1 MARRVFTNEYKR
13 QILEQLL
20 PPNNKTVP
28 EIAAS
33 ENIPKTTIYNWV
45 AKARKDGQ
53 VIPNNS
59 NPSNDGKW
67 NELDKLRIVIEASC
81 RLIGQYQ
88 FTRLNQKPGNGNPLL
103 FPAGTLVYLL
113 VLKSLESYLFQGIFN

>member
-13 QILEQLL
+13 QKLEQLL

-45 AKARKDGQ
+45 AKAR
-53 VIPNNS
+53 
-59 NPSNDGKW
+59 
-67 NELDKLRIVIEASC
+67 
-81 RLIGQYQ
+81 
-88 FTRLNQKPGNGNPLL
+88 
-103 FPAGTLVYLL
+103 
-113 VLKSLESYLFQGIFN
+113 